1 MGDSGRRRPRYFE
14 GRFLSSADLA
24 LEQEYLDT
32 RAYRQNR
39 LLGWGIV
46 EGLTVDVGV
55 GVGVGTITVSPGYAV
70 DAAGHEV
77 VLSEPVSLD
86 AGTML
91 PRAGATGV
99 VTATWD
105 RVPDGPVPSDDP
117 TAPQQFLYW
126 LERPRIGIEAPS
138 KVTPPS
144 LVLATVKRLKRRGFT
159 IDVTSRDNYR
169 KQRFPRR

>member
-1 MGDSGRRRPRYFE
+1 MGDSERRRPLYFE
-14 GRFLSSADLA
+14 GRFLNSADLA

-39 LLGWGIV
+39 ILGWGIV
-46 EGLTVDVGV
+46 EGLTVDVGL
-55 GVGVGTITVSPGYAV
+55 GTITVSPGYAV

-77 VLSEPVSLD
+77 VLSESVSVE

-91 PRAGATGV
+91 DGAGTIGV

-126 LERPRIGIEAPS
+126 VERPRIGIEASS

-144 LVLATVKRLKRRGFT
+144 LVLATVRRVKRRGFA

-169 KQRFPRR
+169 KRRFPRS

>member
-1 MGDSGRRRPRYFE
+1 MDEPGRRRPLYFE
-14 GRFLSSADLA
+14 GRFLNSADLA
-24 LEQEYLDT
+24 LEQEYQDV
-32 RAYRQNR
+32 RAQRQNR
-39 LLGWGIV
+39 ILGWGIV
-46 EGLTVDVGV
+46 EGLTVDM

-77 VLSEPVSLD
+77 VLSEPVSLE

-91 PRAGATGV
+91 DGASAIGV
-99 VTATWD
+99 ITATWD
-105 RVPDGPVPSDDP
+105 RVPDAPVPSDDP
-117 TAPQQFLYW
+117 TAEQQFLYW

-159 IDVTSRDNYR
+159 IDVASRDIYR
-169 KQRFPRR
+169 KRRFPRI

>member
-1 MGDSGRRRPRYFE
+1 MGDSGRRRPLYFD
-14 GRFLSSADLA
+14 GRFLTAADLA

-39 LLGWGIV
+39 LFGWGIV
-46 EGLTVDVGV
+46 EGLTVDV

-105 RVPDGPVPSDDP
+105 RVPDEPVPSDDP

-144 LVLATVKRLKRRGFT
+144 LVLATVKRVKRRGFT
-159 IDVTSRDNYR
+159 IDVTSRDDYR